1 MAVVTAMLECL
12 TLALA
17 IQPSAESILPLFKR
31 AFFLLS
37 CTWTLLWF
45 ISAWVPCHLIG
56 TVLVSLP
63 ALSIFSHITCDLQL
77 STQLVQRVATS
88 PFFQLISLLVIHIS
102 PVSEKGI
109 GVGYHKLDVCDVL
122 GHCLRPLCHYN
133 LYLMQHW
140 RQMSNLRGRQEKFP
154 TTKSR
159 QKWVI

>member
-17 IQPSAESILPLFKR
+17 IQPSVESILPLFK
-31 AFFLLS
+31 S

-63 ALSIFSHITCDLQL
+63 ALSIFSHITCDMQL

-88 PFFQLISLLVIHIS
+88 PFFQLISLLVIQIS
-102 PVSEKGI
+102 PV
-109 GVGYHKLDVCDVL
+109 
-122 GHCLRPLCHYN
+122 
-133 LYLMQHW
+133 Q
-140 RQMSNLRGRQEKFP
+140 
-154 TTKSR
+154 
-159 QKWVI
+159 